1 MCLSSPKM
9 PQPTAAPLPPPP
21 PTEMAEVVKN
31 KVDDKRR
38 MKKRRGTSSLT
49 ISRNSVSTP
58 TSGYG
63 ANVPS

>member
-1 MCLSSPKM
+1 
-9 PQPTAAPLPPPP
+9 
-21 PTEMAEVVKN
+21 MAEVVKN

>member
-9 PQPTAAPLPPPP
+9 PEPSAPPLPPPP

-31 KVDDKRR
+31 KADDSRR
-38 MKKRRGTSSLT
+38 KKTRRGTSSLT
-49 ISRNSVSTP
+49 IARNSVSTP
-58 TSGYG
+58 SSGYG